1 MRMHKKEPNCQQD
14 EEKIRESQGETEKR
28 QNHKPKKAM
37 EKLPLKKYI
46 YDCNK
51 YNINQNLCFL
61 KWHFTSANQVNYS
74 KQPTYLIQYVDI
86 LKSEMYWQT

>member
-51 YNINQNLCFL
+51 
-61 KWHFTSANQVNYS
+61 
-74 KQPTYLIQYVDI
+74 
-86 LKSEMYWQT
+86 